1 MEAEEMIKAME
12 DEFQLTKE
20 EMKAILFDIR
30 TYLMEATTPIP
41 NDLEKERL
49 SSLLDETN
57 EEKRQALRA
66 QKDSIKDKSVKDKL
80 EKQDDADAKAD
91 LERLNVVRAHID
103 PERG

>member
-1 MEAEEMIKAME
+1 M
-12 DEFQLTKE
+12 
-20 EMKAILFDIR
+20 
-30 TYLMEATTPIP
+30 TPIP

-66 QKDSIKDKSVKDKL
+66 QKDSTKDTSGKDAS
-80 EKQDDADAKAD
+80 EKRDAAAAQAN

>member
-20 EMKAILFDIR
+20 ELKAILFDIR
-30 TYLMEATTPIP
+30 IYLMEAMTPIP

-49 SSLLDETN
+49 SSLVDETN

-66 QKDSIKDKSVKDKL
+66 QKDSIKDKSA
-80 EKQDDADAKAD
+80 KQDAAAAQAD
-91 LERLNVVRAHID
+91 LEGLNIVRAHIN